1 MCKEAP
7 YGGELSF
14 NEQSMRDMH
23 NADLCDTL
31 GNLVNRA
38 TNLCQKFCGGTVP
51 DVPPPGTPPV
61 VLEPL
66 IESYIAKMD
75 QYDLQGGANVAIQG
89 FRDVNRYLQE
99 EAPWLKKGD
108 EHEEDRKVVVR
119 ATLEAIYALTHLLM
133 PYLPVGCKTVFR
145 KLGKDPV
152 ALKDLGRD
160 CRNLDVGTPIEVGD
174 VLYEKSLSD
183 DEIKDKKAASFK
195 KKESLEEAQKRKK
208 EQKAKAI
215 AAGKQGQAAA
225 AASESADPDQP
236 EFTKIDIRVGK
247 IVKVWNHESADK
259 LFCEQIDIGEETGP
273 REIASGLRGHYSLED
288 MQDKLVL
295 VVCNLKAAKIV
306 GFVSNG
312 MVLAAKSDDG
322 TKVELV
328 TPPDGSSIGE
338 RVFIEGLS
346 GEPYSSAQ
354 VKKKKTWEAMSKDLK
369 TAEDGVAT
377 WQGQVIQTSV
387 GPCKAATLELA
398 PIS

>member
-1 MCKEAP
+1 
-7 YGGELSF
+7 
-14 NEQSMRDMH
+14 MRDMH
-23 NADLCDTL
+23 NADLCDTM

-38 TNLCQKFCGGTVP
+38 TNLCQKYCGGTVP
-51 DVPPPGTPPV
+51 DVPPPPSPPV
-61 VLEPL
+61 ALGPL
-66 IESYIAKMD
+66 VDSYVAKMD

-89 FRDVNRYLQE
+89 FRDVNRYLQD

-108 EHEEDRKVVVR
+108 EHEEFRKVVVR

-133 PYLPVGCKTVFR
+133 PYLPVGCKKIFR

-152 ALKDLGRD
+152 PLKDLGLE

-174 VLYEKSLSD
+174 VLYDKSFSE
-183 DEIKDKKAASFK
+183 DEMKDRQAASAN

-215 AAGKQGQAAA
+215 AAGKQGQQAAA
-225 AASESADPDQP
+225 ATESAGDPDQP

-247 IVKVWNHESADK
+247 IVKVWHHESADK
-259 LFCEQIDIGEETGP
+259 LFCEHIDVGEETGP

-288 MQDKLVL
+288 MQDRLVL

-312 MVLAAKSDDG
+312 MVLAAKSEDG

-328 TPPDGSSIGE
+328 TPPEGSPVGE

-354 VKKKKTWEAMSKDLK
+354 VKKKKTWEAAAKDLK
-369 TAEDGVAT
+369 TGEGGVAT
-377 WQGQVIQTSV
+377 WQGQVIQTSA
-387 GPCKAATLELA
+387 GPCKAASLEQA